1 MMKRAAEM
9 NCDDEETLR
18 LVQQLMISIDCMSE
32 REEEDAAPPPGEHHT
47 GSWTVAMIS
56 ARLKQ
61 RKVSR
66 TKADQALA
74 RDMDARAEECV
85 VEEEEEEDLFVFN
98 DAIEGPGQIRVFGCC
113 LVSLS
118 DSLSTFFSLP
128 SGKGGWTMRRRKTR
142 ATKVGGSG
150 FVQSKSSPTHKLSR
164 SLRESLGVEQESLCV
179 VCSRTRRVLR
189 RT

>member
-1 MMKRAAEM
+1 MTGRAERLASTKVIHPARGRAGRQAKRKAAEM

-32 REEEDAAPPPGEHHT
+32 RDEEDAAPPPGEHHT

-66 TKADQALA
+66 SKADQALA

-85 VEEEEEEDLFVFN
+85 V
-98 DAIEGPGQIRVFGCC
+98 G
-113 LVSLS
+113 
-118 DSLSTFFSLP
+118 
-128 SGKGGWTMRRRKTR
+128 RRR
-142 ATKVGGSG
+142 
-150 FVQSKSSPTHKLSR
+150 
-164 SLRESLGVEQESLCV
+164 
-179 VCSRTRRVLR
+179 RRIYSYSTML
-189 RT
+189 

>member
-74 RDMDARAEECV
+74 RDLWRRRRR
-85 VEEEEEEDLFVFN
+85 LFVFN
-98 DAIEGPGQIRVFGCC
+98 DAIEGPGKIRVFGCC

-128 SGKGGWTMRRRKTR
+128 SGKGGWTTRRRKTR

-164 SLRESLGVEQESLCV
+164 SLRESLGVERESLCV
-179 VCSRTRRVLR
+179 VCSRTRRVPR